1 MMRALTFVSL
11 LHRRAVRTLAVAV
24 GSCCVAGA
32 VLAHHTYAVFDMT
45 KAASIDGRFAKMVWT
60 NPHIALWVYVPKPGK
75 KGEYD
80 LWQFQSDSVNM
91 AQRHGW
97 TKDVLKTDERI
108 TLSYFPMRNNKE
120 NGGYLIRVVRAD
132 GTELIG
138 DPNAPGVAKE
148 LAKTNSLPKQVVK

>member
-1 MMRALTFVSL
+1 MSTFTTGMHRWALRV
-11 LHRRAVRTLAVAV
+11 LAVAT

-45 KAASIDGRFAKMVWT
+45 HATTVEGRFAKMVWT
-60 NPHIALWVYVPKPGK
+60 NPHIALWVYVPKAGK
-75 KGEYD
+75 KGEYE

-108 TLSYFPMRNNKE
+108 TLNFFPMRNKE
-120 NGGYLIRVVRAD
+120 TGGYLIRVVRAD

-148 LAKTNSLPKQVVK
+148 LAKTNSLPKDGI